1 MFAVFRQVN
10 GLGAGADDGHA
21 VGFQSVGQVQR
32 SLASE
37 LDDDSVRLLLL
48 ADMKHVFQRQG
59 FKEKLVGGIV
69 VRGDGFRVGVYDDG
83 FITHFPQSHGGVH
96 AAVVEFNPL
105 ANAVRAAAQDED
117 FFSACFA
124 GFIFISIGGIKV
136 GGVGFELRGTGIHQP
151 VSGHNALFQTFL
163 PDVFFRGSPG
173 QGDLPV
179 GKAQLLGFPQ
189 IQLVQAVARSG
200 QVLHLR
206 QEPGIN
212 LGKLLHFIQG
222 KSVAERRL
230 NPENAFRRGNSQFPR
245 DFFCG
250 RRLRSLRVKSPAPA
264 SRFQGTQGLL
274 QGFLESAAD
283 GHGLSYGL
291 HGRGQVFVR
300 LLELFKREAGDLGNH
315 IVDGGLKAGGR
326 FPRDVIPQFVQR
338 VAHGQFGG

>member
-1 MFAVFRQVN
+1 M
-10 GLGAGADDGHA
+10 
-21 VGFQSVGQVQR
+21 
-32 SLASE
+32 
-37 LDDDSVRLLLL
+37 
-48 ADMKHVFQRQG
+48 
-59 FKEKLVGGIV
+59 
-69 VRGDGFRVGVYDDG
+69 
-83 FITHFPQSHGGVH
+83 
-96 AAVVEFNPL
+96 
-105 ANAVRAAAQDED
+105 
-117 FFSACFA
+117 
-124 GFIFISIGGIKV
+124 
-136 GGVGFELRGTGIHQP
+136 
-151 VSGHNALFQTFL
+151 
-163 PDVFFRGSPG
+163 
-173 QGDLPV
+173 PV

-245 DFFCG
+245 DLFCG